1 MSEPID
7 KEKEF
12 FAKDDYS
19 HAEAE
24 IIDPNL
30 VNLLKVNRD
39 EFMQLYAKLIANPY
53 LAPHLV
59 QDLRTNLVNSI
70 AALIEYGIPVDPER
84 KIRSPDDVI
93 KEGLVEL
100 GGIMGGKLFGG
111 ALKAKKAFQDNLG
124 AASEEGEK
132 KVFKDPD
139 DGSYYYINQSGEEV
153 DCDIDGN
160 PLESD

>member
-1 MSEPID
+1 MSDEVVD
-7 KEKEF
+7 EKEF
-12 FAKDDYS
+12 FAKDEDT
-19 HAEAE
+19 HLDTE

-39 EFMQLYAKLIANPY
+39 EFVQLYAKLIANPY

-84 KIRSPDDVI
+84 KIKSADDVI
-93 KEGLVEL
+93 KEGMMEL

-111 ALKAKKAFQDNLG
+111 ALKAKRAFQDNL
-124 AASEEGEK
+124 ASATEDGEK
-132 KVFKDPD
+132 NVFKDPD
-139 DGSYYYINQSGEEV
+139 DGSFYYIDSKSGEEV

-160 PLESD
+160 PIGE